1 MMFEGVFPVVPTPL
15 LDDEQIDHKGLKHL
29 IDYYVTSGCHGLVIM
44 GSGGEFPYVTFQERR
59 AIIVSAAEANARR
72 VPLVSGCG
80 FFSLQETLAFFSA
93 CEGLPLDGLLVALP
107 TYFPLK
113 FEDVFTY
120 YKEIARRAPCPML
133 YYHFPQMT
141 GLFFTPEQLGR
152 ILRIDGIAGMKVSCF
167 CLREMRQ
174 LLEQVP
180 ADRFSL
186 FAGVGFLMRHTLA
199 MGGRGVIDPIASFAP
214 HLVVETFDACRKGDT
229 QRSQELQ
236 EKILDMIPIVN
247 SFSLPAFVQKRG
259 FKVMSHGLKPAR
271 NSGTTARHA
280 VVKELIRQLGHPI
293 TSRVRT
299 PLPQLTDNERKQ
311 VEAFIAGNHTLKP
324 DGDVGIKFLI

>member
-1 MMFEGVFPVVPTPL
+1 MLFEGIYPVVPTTL
-15 LDDEQIDHKGLKHL
+15 HDDEQIDHQGLKHM
-29 IDYYVTSGCHGLVIM
+29 IDYYITSGCHGLVIM
-44 GSGGEFPYVTFQERR
+44 GSGGEFPYVTLEERP
-59 AIIVSAAEANARR
+59 AIIASAAEANAKR

-80 FFSLQETLAFFSA
+80 FYSLQETLAFFSA

-113 FEDVFTY
+113 FDDVFAY
-120 YKEIARRAPCPML
+120 YKEIARRAPCPIL

-141 GLFFTPEQLGR
+141 GLFFSPEQLGR

-180 ADRFSL
+180 ANKFSL
-186 FAGVGFLMRHTLA
+186 FAGVGFLLRHTMA

-214 HLVVETFDACRKGDT
+214 HLVVEAYAACKKGDV

-236 EKILDMIPIVN
+236 EKILDMIPILN
-247 SFSLPAFVQKRG
+247 SFTLPAFVQKRG
-259 FKVMSHGLKPAR
+259 FQVMSHGPRPAR
-271 NSGTTARHA
+271 NSGTAARHA
-280 VVKELIRQLGHPI
+280 VIKEVIKQLGHPI

-299 PLPQLTDNERKQ
+299 PLPQLTEKDRQQIKN
-311 VEAFIAGNHTLKP
+311 FIAGNP
-324 DGDVGIKFLI
+324 DLVKAS

>member
-1 MMFEGVFPVVPTPL
+1 MMFEGIFPVVPTPL
-15 LDDEQIDHKGLKHL
+15 SDDEQIDHKGLKHL
-29 IDYYVTSGCHGLVIM
+29 IDYYVYSGCHGLLVM
-44 GSGGEFPYVTFQERR
+44 GSGGEFPYVTLEERR

-80 FFSLQETLAFFSA
+80 FYSLSETLAFFRA

-113 FEDVFTY
+113 FEDVFAY
-120 YKEIARRAPCPML
+120 YKEIARRAPCPIL

-152 ILRIDGIAGMKVSCF
+152 ILRIDGIIGMKVSCF
-167 CLREMRQ
+167 CLKEMR
-174 LLEQVP
+174 LILKEVP
-180 ADRFSL
+180 AEKFSL
-186 FAGVGFLMRHTLA
+186 FAGVGFLLRHTIE
-199 MGGRGVIDPIASFAP
+199 MGGRGVIDPVASFAP
-214 HLVVETFDACRKGDT
+214 HLVVEAYNACRNRDT

-259 FKVMSHGLKPAR
+259 FKLMSLMPKPSR
-271 NSGTTARHA
+271 TSGRASRHA
-280 VVKELIRQLGHPI
+280 VIKEVIRQLGHPI

-299 PLPQLTDNERKQ
+299 PLPQLTDKEQEQ
-311 VEAFIAGNHTLKP
+311 VRAFIAGNSDLTKESCR
-324 DGDVGIKFLI
+324 

>member
-1 MMFEGVFPVVPTPL
+1 MLLEGIFPVVPTPL

-44 GSGGEFPYVTFQERR
+44 GSGGEFPYVTLEERR
-59 AIIVSAAEANARR
+59 AIIASAAEANAKR

-80 FFSLQETLAFFSA
+80 FYGLQETVAFFSA

-113 FEDVFTY
+113 FDDVFDY
-120 YKEIARRAPCPML
+120 YKEIAQHAPCPIL

-167 CLREMRQ
+167 CLREMKH
-174 LLEQVP
+174 LLAQVQGQK
-180 ADRFSL
+180 FSL
-186 FAGVGFLMRHTLA
+186 FAGVGLLLRHTMA

-214 HLVVETFDACRKGDT
+214 HLVVETFDACRKGDE

-247 SFSLPAFVQKRG
+247 SFSLPAFVQKQG
-259 FKVMSHGLKPAR
+259 FKVMSHSPRPAR
-271 NSGTTARHA
+271 KSGTATRHA
-280 VVKELIRQLGHPI
+280 VIKEVIRQLGHPI

-299 PLPQLTDNERKQ
+299 PLPQLTDKERQ
-311 VEAFIAGNHTLKP
+311 QITAFIAGNHTLRSE
-324 DGDVGIKFLI
+324 VYR